1 MGVRDWAPQPDAT
14 SAALRV
20 PDIIL
25 GAFHRSCDTSIWQP
39 MQYPLDLGVRS
50 IKVLMGLV
58 SGRLRISASLT

>member
-1 MGVRDWAPQPDAT
+1 
-14 SAALRV
+14 
-20 PDIIL
+20 
-25 GAFHRSCDTSIWQP
+25 